1 MTPKELGELGNLARA
16 TPRVDP
22 ADLPAEAEDMMLEP
36 GQRKSVAHLRSFA
49 AIPEHVH
56 ADAAVEVEFDFFAA
70 PRALF
75 GDDGRVRA
83 IEVERTRIEAG
94 RAIGTG
100 ETYRIP
106 ADLVVACIG
115 YQSSPIPGVPFEES
129 AGRFAND
136 EGRILP
142 GLYCVGWARRGPSGT
157 IGTNRPDGFS
167 VVEKIAEDVGAG
179 AAKQGREG
187 FDALAKARGLDV
199 VTFRDWQKINDAE
212 IARAR
217 DGSPREKFVDIAAM
231 IGAAG
236 RE

>member
-1 MTPKELGELGNLARA
+1 M
-16 TPRVDP
+16 
-22 ADLPAEAEDMMLEP
+22 
-36 GQRKSVAHLRSFA
+36 
-49 AIPEHVH
+49 
-56 ADAAVEVEFDFFAA
+56 
-70 PRALF
+70 
-75 GDDGRVRA
+75 
-83 IEVERTRIEAG
+83 ERTKIEAG

-100 ETYRIP
+100 EVYRIP

-115 YQSSPIPGVPFEES
+115 YQSSPIAGVPFDEA

-187 FDALAKARGLDV
+187 FDALAAARALDV

-212 IARAR
+212 VARAR
-217 DGSPREKFVDIAAM
+217 DGAPREKFVDVAEM
-231 IGAAG
+231 IGAVG